1 MANIYQKVQ
10 TVRVQLQAMNLKKTG
25 KNQNFKYYELG
36 DFLPQAMDLFE
47 KHGLFSNISFGQDMA
62 VLTIINSESPEEKET
77 WTSTIAEA
85 NLRVGSP
92 IQSLGAMQTY
102 LRRYLYINALE
113 IIENDELD
121 ATIDVKK
128 EIVQEITDKQIKF
141 LYTLAS
147 KKGITSEQMKAVVK
161 GDYKKESTKE
171 LTKKEYE
178 EIVKRMEAKE
188 DVRNG

>member
-1 MANIYQKVQ
+1 MSNIYQKIQ
-10 TVRVQLQAMNLKKTG
+10 AVRVQLQAMNLKKTG
-25 KNQNFKYYELG
+25 KNQSFKYYELG

-47 KHGLFSNISFGQDMA
+47 KHGLFSNVSFGLDMA
-62 VLTIINSESPEEKET
+62 TLTIINSEKPDEKEI

-128 EIVQEITDKQIKF
+128 EAKLEISDAQIKR
-141 LYTLAS
+141 LYAIAKS
-147 KKGITSEQMKAVVK
+147 KAITESQIKATMKK
-161 GDYKKESTKE
+161 DFNKESTKD
-171 LTKKEYE
+171 LTKVEYDA
-178 EIVKRMEAKE
+178 IVKKLEALE
-188 DVRNG
+188 DKK